1 MYTHFWGLAES
12 PFQNVPDPR
21 FFFPSRSHRE
31 GLMRLLYLVEGGK
44 GAGMLT
50 GEIGCGKTTL
60 ARSFVRGLPASKY
73 EVGVITNPSL
83 PRIEFLKEVNL
94 QLGIPTGHDSN
105 KGDLLRHLNDGL
117 LGNFRRGKRT
127 VLLVDEAHIIEES
140 QILEEL
146 RLLLNFQL
154 NDRFLLTLVL
164 VGQPE
169 LVERIAA
176 VKPLDQRIEVRHHL
190 SHLGLNETMTYILF
204 RLRKAGSSRAI
215 FSEEALKAIH
225 EITRGLPRLINV
237 LCDLCLLEG
246 SLGKVKLV
254 DSAIV
259 KKVAEDLRS

>member
-1 MYTHFWGLAES
+1 
-12 PFQNVPDPR
+12 
-21 FFFPSRSHRE
+21 
-31 GLMRLLYLVEGGK
+31 MRLLYLVDGEK

-60 ARSFVRGLPASKY
+60 ARSFVRGLPAAKY

-94 QLGIPTGHDSN
+94 QLGIPTGNDSN
-105 KGDLLRHLNDGL
+105 KGDLLRNLNDGL

-127 VLLVDEAHIIEES
+127 VLVVDEAHIIDEA

-154 NDRFLLTLVL
+154 NDRFLLTLIL

-169 LVERIAA
+169 LIERIAA
-176 VKPLDQRIEVRHHL
+176 VRPLDQRIEVRYHL
-190 SHLGLNETMTYILF
+190 SQLDQNETMTYILF

-215 FSEEALKAIH
+215 FSEEALKAIYQATH
-225 EITRGLPRLINV
+225 GLPRRINI

-246 SLGKVKLV
+246 SLAKAKHV
-254 DSAIV
+254 DSRIV
-259 KKVAEDLRS
+259 KKVAEDLRD

>member
-1 MYTHFWGLAES
+1 MEKPAESLGGGSLYTQFWGLAES

-21 FFFPSRSHRE
+21 FFFPSRSHRG
-31 GLMRLLYLVEGGK
+31 GLMRLLYLVDGGK

-60 ARSFVRGLPASKY
+60 ARSFVRGLPAPKY

-94 QLGIPTGHDSN
+94 QLGIPAGTDSN
-105 KGDLLRHLNDGL
+105 KGDLLRNLNDGL

-127 VLLVDEAHIIEES
+127 ILVVDEAHIIDEP

-164 VGQPE
+164 VGQ
-169 LVERIAA
+169 
-176 VKPLDQRIEVRHHL
+176 
-190 SHLGLNETMTYILF
+190 
-204 RLRKAGSSRAI
+204 
-215 FSEEALKAIH
+215 
-225 EITRGLPRLINV
+225 
-237 LCDLCLLEG
+237 
-246 SLGKVKLV
+246 
-254 DSAIV
+254 
-259 KKVAEDLRS
+259 

>member
-1 MYTHFWGLAES
+1 LYTEYWGLAEP

-21 FFFPSRSHRE
+21 FFFPSHNHRE
-31 GLMRLLYLVEGGK
+31 GLMRLLYLVDGGK

-60 ARSFVRGLPASKY
+60 ARSFVRGLPAPKY

-83 PRIEFLKEVNL
+83 PRIEFLEEVNL
-94 QLGIPTGHDSN
+94 QLGIPVGADPN
-105 KGDLLRHLNDGL
+105 KGELLRNLNDGL
-117 LGNFRRGKRT
+117 LGNFKRGKRT
-127 VLLVDEAHIIEES
+127 VLVVDEAHVIEDP

-154 NDRFLLTLVL
+154 NDRFLLTLIL

-169 LVERIAA
+169 LIERIAA

-190 SHLGLNETMTYILF
+190 TQLGPNEAMAYVLF

-215 FSEEALKAIH
+215 FSEEALRAIYQVSG
-225 EITRGLPRLINV
+225 GLPRRINIV
-237 LCDLCLLEG
+237 CDLCLLEG
-246 SLGKVKLV
+246 SRAKVKLV
-254 DSAIV
+254 DSPIV
-259 KKVAEDLRS
+259 KKVADEMPD